1 MEKVRILWSGI
12 TGRTGREALELVK
25 NRDDVEIAA
34 HADIKDEGQTVKITV
49 PEKPTKHT
57 PKTSDD
63 RNYGTL
69 IGLGFVALGGAI
81 AAAILYAKKKK
92 EDDE

>member
-1 MEKVRILWSGI
+1 MTFTFDAKGL
-12 TGRTGREALELVK
+12 TKTTKLVVFETLY
-25 NRDDVEIAA
+25 RDDVEIAA